1 MPTVMRW
8 LSYLMPLR
16 YYLVIIR
23 SVLLKGVG
31 APALQ
36 GEILALAIF
45 GTTIMTIAALRFRK
59 RLD

>member
-1 MPTVMRW
+1 MPPV
-8 LSYLMPLR
+8 LQAVSYLIPLR

-31 APALQ
+31 ASSLT
-36 GEILALAIF
+36 GEIAALVIF
-45 GTTIMTIAALRFRK
+45 GVVMMGAAALRFRK